1 MQRTILL
8 AFLFLFVF
16 SITALASPAGTYV
29 GKWIGM
35 NAEGDF
41 RIALSQAEK
50 GEWKA
55 EVSFTYADSDIKCK
69 IVSVKVEDDKV
80 ELVYDFEIATLHA
93 RSTVTGDI
101 KGNEMSGKYHTQ
113 GADGSDVD
121 QGTWKVT
128 KKIAEGML

>member
-1 MQRTILL
+1 
-8 AFLFLFVF
+8 
-16 SITALASPAGTYV
+16 
-29 GKWIGM
+29 M

-55 EVSFTYADSDIKCK
+55 EVSFTYADSDI
-69 IVSVKVEDDKV
+69 VSVKVTDDTV

-101 KGNEMSGKYHTQ
+101 KGNDMSGKYHTQ

-128 KKIAEGML
+128 KKIE